1 MLTVD
6 NHEGQ
11 EQVAKMDLV
20 LIKHSLSEIVIFYSS
35 LCVEQC
41 GTQVVDNTWIFPKV

>member
-6 NHEGQ
+6 NHPGQ
-11 EQVAKMDLV
+11 EQVAKLGLILV
-20 LIKHSLSEIVIFYSS
+20 KHSLFKIEVFYSS

-41 GTQVVDNTWIFPKV
+41 GT